1 VVSIHLVGRI
11 QVMKMRGL
19 MTVTGTAAV
28 GGALGLLAGA
38 LMPGVETALLGA
50 AAGLAAGI
58 LACITQSPSFN
69 ASRPPR

>member
-1 VVSIHLVGRI
+1 
-11 QVMKMRGL
+11 
-19 MTVTGTAAV
+19 MTVCGSAAV

-38 LMPGVETALLGA
+38 LMPGVEPVTALLGT